1 MADGRWQVEG
11 NRTVML
17 DPDLTLAI
25 QESELL
31 KVHGASTAGR
41 NLRKTL
47 RQLISRRSRVG
58 CRIAAYPIDY

>member
-1 MADGRWQVEG
+1 VEG

-31 KVHGASTAGR
+31 QVHGASTDGR

-58 CRIAAYPIDY
+58 CRIAAYPFDY